1 MNRQPGALG
10 HYRSV
15 DAYGAA
21 SAENRTELVLR
32 LMRGAQDRIAAAR
45 GHMQRGRRPEK
56 GEAIGKAIRLI
67 DGLRASLD
75 LEQGGEIAAN
85 LNALYDYMTRRLT
98 AANLHDDPEMLDE
111 VSGLLNEIRSAWEQI
126 ASQPAQ
132 PA

>member
-1 MNRQPGALG
+1 MNSERGALG

-21 SAENRTELVLR
+21 AAESRTELVLR
-32 LMRGAQDRIAAAR
+32 LMTGAQDRIASAR
-45 GHMQRGRRPEK
+45 GHMQRGRRAEK

-67 DGLRASLD
+67 DGLRTSLD

-98 AANLHDDPEMLDE
+98 EANLRDDPQMLDE
-111 VSGLLNEIRSAWEQI
+111 VGGLLGEIRSAWEQI
-126 ASQPAQ
+126 ATTPAQ
-132 PA
+132 PG